1 MMTSDELYGQLRK
14 DHFIFAG
21 PCALESFELALDTAH
36 AVAEASKEA
45 GLFAVFKSS
54 WDKANRTSGKG
65 FRGPGLVKGMEWLAR
80 IKEETGLPVVTD
92 IHLPEQAGPVGE
104 VADILQIPAFLC
116 RQTDLL
122 LAAARTGRVVNV
134 KKGQFV
140 APWDKANRTSGKGFR
155 GPGLVKGMEW
165 LARIKEETGL
175 PVVTDIHLPEQAGP
189 VGEVADILQIPAF
202 LCRQTD
208 LLLAAAR
215 TGRVVNVKKGQF
227 VAPWDMG
234 PVRDKVTEAGNDRV
248 LLTERGSSFGYNN
261 LVVDFRSIPIMRAL
275 GVPVIFD
282 ATHSVQLPGGQGSC
296 SGGERHHVPTLARAA
311 AGAGVDGIFM
321 ECHPDP
327 DKALCDGPNSWP
339 VAKLPALLKQLS
351 AIWNIP
357 YDL

>member
-65 FRGPGLVKGMEWLAR
+65 FRGPGLVKGMKWLAR
-80 IKEETGLPVVTD
+80 IKEETGLP
-92 IHLPEQAGPVGE
+92 I
-104 VADILQIPAFLC
+104 
-116 RQTDLL
+116 
-122 LAAARTGRVVNV
+122 
-134 KKGQFV
+134 
-140 APWDKANRTSGKGFR
+140 
-155 GPGLVKGMEW
+155 
-165 LARIKEETGL
+165 
-175 PVVTDIHLPEQAGP
+175 VTDIHLPEQAGP

-311 AGAGVDGIFM
+311 AGSGVDGIFM